1 MNQIRMRSLSL
12 FTGIGGFELAAA
24 ALGCFQIEQF
34 VEIDEDAQYVL
45 RHHYPRIPIHSDIQ
59 TFNAHPGQYD
69 CIWGGFPCTGTSN
82 AGNRRG
88 LAHPDSNLWW
98 QMLRIILES
107 RPSFVVVENP
117 EGLLV
122 RGGREVFASLA
133 MAGYRVE
140 DPLLLSA
147 KEVGASHQRNRTF
160 IVAFLQDFA
169 QQQYEHQFQAC
180 GADQVRTI
188 AQEAGYHFPIP
199 LFIRNGDGVDIRVP
213 LGLDGLPGSQSI
225 SISDFESPSKT
236 KGRIRSRYAFAKT
249 VMPGQAYVA
258 LKRVQQ
264 LAKIFGIID

>member
-1 MNQIRMRSLSL
+1 MLRSLSL

-24 ALGCFQIEQF
+24 ALGCFQVEQF

-45 RHHYPRIPIHSDIQ
+45 RHHYPDIPIHGDIR
-59 TFNAHPGQYD
+59 TFHAARGLYD

-82 AGNRRG
+82 AGKRRG

-98 QMLRIILES
+98 EMLRIILEV

-122 RGGREVFASLA
+122 RGGREVVASLT

-147 KEVGASHQRNRTF
+147 KEIGAGHQRNRVF
-160 IVAFLQDFA
+160 IVAFLQNFA
-169 QQQYEHQFQAC
+169 QQQYEHQFQTG

-188 AQEAGYHFPIP
+188 AQEAGHHFPIP
-199 LFIRNGDGVDIRVP
+199 LFVRYGNGVDIRIP
-213 LGLDGLPGSQSI
+213 SGLDGLPCHQTVT
-225 SISDFESPSKT
+225 ISDFGVKSKT
-236 KGRIRSRYAFAKT
+236 KGRIRSRYVFAKT

-258 LKRVQQ
+258 LKRVQH
-264 LAKIFGIID
+264 LANSFGIID